1 MAAPSVPVSGGVA
14 EGHCAF
20 FTASSG
26 MATFQSDDKNSG
38 GRQFTCYA
46 RIARDGIARSTGVKL
61 EVALNRGKQCR
72 FGWKWKASEDPER
85 PQPIITE

>member
-1 MAAPSVPVSGGVA
+1 MAAHSVSVSGGVA
-14 EGHCAF
+14 EGYCAF
-20 FTASSG
+20 FTSSSG
-26 MATFQSDDKNSG
+26 MATFQSDDKNG

-46 RIARDGIARSTGVKL
+46 RIARDGVARHTGVKL
-61 EVALNRGKQCR
+61 EVALNRGKKCR